1 MDTKPR
7 KIYDHVIPNIIS
19 HICLSLYQRSIDLF
33 WTQIL
38 WTLPATTFG
47 VCRKSSLSVYQPL
60 CGWTGYWICIQAIYR
75 DLHLY
80 LYIYIWMFQKVVQ
93 YPKNMLSLLGQKTS
107 EEVYSEFLGVLYWKK
122 QTYVYIYIYI
132 SYIHIYIS
140 NILGPPQFQRFGSKF
155 SPSWQ
160 VIWPCLAISH
170 WTNQF
175 GGHGVIIPFLGSKT
189 MVDTG
194 IPTINLHWLYFSDG
208 LWLFNYYIW
217 LMKIL

>member
-170 WTNQF
+170 
-175 GGHGVIIPFLGSKT
+175 
-189 MVDTG
+189 
-194 IPTINLHWLYFSDG
+194 
-208 LWLFNYYIW
+208 
-217 LMKIL
+217 